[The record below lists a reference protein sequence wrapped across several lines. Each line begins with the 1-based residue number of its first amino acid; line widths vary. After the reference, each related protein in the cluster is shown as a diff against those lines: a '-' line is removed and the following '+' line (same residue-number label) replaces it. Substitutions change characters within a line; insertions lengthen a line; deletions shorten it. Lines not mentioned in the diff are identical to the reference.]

1 MSLLLFV
8 LLSEHMNDVH
18 DNYRNVREI
27 CVRINSID
35 NADDKSGYQ
44 QLQRYKNVNIL
55 HLNRNCLSLAHVI
68 YLDYLI
74 TWSNVKKI
82 MFDASIPSNV
92 LLESM
97 KRVMN
102 TIKSMQLDVQNLIEL
117 FDNKEIKLDMVENI
131 IITRNDDVSHP
142 ITFKFIQ
149 QLRDL
154 LPKLKHLRIH
164 RIQSNDEALL
174 IISSFHQQ
182 LTYIQLKS
190 WFELFT
196 KDFLVNLEENNL
208 PCHTHNNGMVLSVWC
223 G

>member
-1 MSLLLFV
+1 
-8 LLSEHMNDVH
+8 MNDVH
-18 DNYRNVREI
+18 GNYRNVREI

-97 KRVMN
+97 KRVMH

-131 IITRNDDVSHP
+131 IITRNDDVHHP
-142 ITFKFIQ
+142 ITFKSIQ

-154 LPKLKHLRIH
+154 LPKLRYHISFTICVMFYEILKNTQNLVIYR
-164 RIQSNDEALL
+164 LL
-174 IISSFHQQ
+174 
-182 LTYIQLKS
+182 
-190 WFELFT
+190 
-196 KDFLVNLEENNL
+196 
-208 PCHTHNNGMVLSVWC
+208 
-223 G
+223 